1 MKVIEPLFLNELKE
15 AFEDAKGNKKKLT
28 ELLNRISKIKLFDP
42 ACGSGNF
49 LIIAYKELRRLEMQI
64 LKELGGFVF
73 SGIQLNNF
81 YGIELDDFAHE
92 IAKLSLW
99 LAEHQM
105 NVEFFNEFGRTNPTL
120 PLQEAGQI
128 ICGNAC
134 RLNWEVVCPKNEGDE
149 IYIMGN
155 PPYLGSRNQ
164 DKIQKSDM
172 DFTFKGVSDY
182 KKLDY
187 IACWFY
193 LSSRYIA
200 KSISKYA
207 FVTTNSITQGEQVP
221 ILWPLI
227 FEKRQEIVFAHQSFK
242 WTNNAKNEAA
252 VIVAIIGVG
261 QSSNKLKNLYN
272 QNLLNKTPNINPYL
286 ISAPTILIKKR
297 IQPLSDFPKMI
308 YGNEPRENGNLML
321 SSDEKE
327 LLCNKFDNFEK
338 FIKRVTG
345 AYEFIND
352 VERYCLWGDVL
363 LGSKNIDIEKR
374 LELVKAYR
382 LTSSRDA
389 TKEYSTKPHLFTSI
403 TYKDKPC
410 LIIPVVSSEFREY
423 LPIGFLTPDYVVLNS
438 AQVIYDFEPFLFS
451 ILNSLMHMSWM
462 KMFSGRLK
470 TDFRYSSQLVY
481 NTFPFPLISN
491 QRKEELTQCT
501 FRILEEREK
510 HPEKTLAQLYDP
522 DKMPE
527 GLKEAHRL
535 NDEALERCYRST
547 PFNSDEERLEYLF
560 KLYEKMIQEEKEKG
574 TLFEAEKKT
583 RKKK

>member
-1 MKVIEPLFLNELKE
+1 
-15 AFEDAKGNKKKLT
+15 
-28 ELLNRISKIKLFDP
+28 
-42 ACGSGNF
+42 
-49 LIIAYKELRRLEMQI
+49 
-64 LKELGGFVF
+64 
-73 SGIQLNNF
+73 
-81 YGIELDDFAHE
+81 
-92 IAKLSLW
+92 
-99 LAEHQM
+99 
-105 NVEFFNEFGRTNPTL
+105 
-120 PLQEAGQI
+120 
-128 ICGNAC
+128 
-134 RLNWEVVCPKNEGDE
+134 
-149 IYIMGN
+149 
-155 PPYLGSRNQ
+155 
-164 DKIQKSDM
+164 M